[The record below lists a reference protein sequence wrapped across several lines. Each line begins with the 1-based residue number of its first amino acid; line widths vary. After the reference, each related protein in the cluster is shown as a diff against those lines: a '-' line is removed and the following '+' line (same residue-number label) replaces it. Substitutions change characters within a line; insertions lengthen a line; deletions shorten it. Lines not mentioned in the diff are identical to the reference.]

1 MGKTDQT
8 IEQYALCEPYRFKFS
23 KPKETMFSNLSF
35 FALILVGIVNGA
47 PEGVVKKAAKQAES
61 TGRAESRVRVYQFT
75 KVFIAVDERKTWE
88 QARAVCN
95 DMGGDLATIRTIAEQ
110 NYVMQFA
117 STLTAGGEIWIGAQR
132 DSSDVWRW
140 VTGDKVSKD
149 IKFKVDYGT
158 LDKLPSSEKCFA
170 IHNDNVKGFCS
181 AGCKESLPFICAH
194 WH

>member
-1 MGKTDQT
+1 MGKTRPTRLKTDQT

-47 PEGVVKKAAKQAES
+47 PEGVVKKAAKQAADSITGVVKKAAKQAES
-61 TGRAESRVRVYQFT
+61 TGRKESRVHVYPFT
-75 KVFIAVDERKTWE
+75 KVFVAVDERKTWE
-88 QARAVCN
+88 QARAFCN

-117 STLTAGGEIWIGAQR
+117 STLTASGRGGEIWIGAQR
-132 DSSDVWRW
+132 DSSNVWRW

-149 IKFKVDYGT
+149 IK
-158 LDKLPSSEKCFA
+158 L
-170 IHNDNVKGFCS
+170 
-181 AGCKESLPFICAH
+181 
-194 WH
+194 

>member
-1 MGKTDQT
+1 
-8 IEQYALCEPYRFKFS
+8 
-23 KPKETMFSNLSF
+23 MFSNLSF

-61 TGRAESRVRVYQFT
+61 TGRKESRVRVYQFT

-117 STLTAGGEIWIGAQR
+117 STLTASGRGGEIWIGAQR
-132 DSSDVWRW
+132 DSSNVWRW

-149 IKFKVDYGT
+149 IKFKIDGEINHPSSIINHKCFTIHGYGT
-158 LDKLPSSEKCFA
+158 
-170 IHNDNVKGFCS
+170 VKGFCS
-181 AGCKESLPFICAH
+181 AFCKASLPFICAY
-194 WH
+194 WHSGPEQESARP